1 MTAKQVHEAKRN
13 RGAQPGN
20 INALK
25 HGRYTKMVP
34 PVEPELQSYMQDSTL
49 EQEISMLR
57 KATRRVTE
65 LVDQEVDVDLAI
77 KVLGA
82 LGLAA
87 IRTSRL
93 LKSQKELGNGDH
105 AMEIIQAALGDDF
118 KEWGW

>member
-1 MTAKQVHEAKRN
+1 MSANQVQEGERK

-25 HGRYTKMVP
+25 HGRYAKMVP
-34 PVEPELQSYMQDSTL
+34 PVEAELQSHVLDSTL

-65 LVDQEVDVDLAI
+65 LADQAVDIDLAI

-93 LKSQKELGNGDH
+93 LKAQKELGNGDH
-105 AMEIIQAALGDDF
+105 AMDVILAAIGEELN
-118 KEWGW
+118 EWGW